1 MPVEVPVLTVA
12 NATAWGQWLARE
24 ASKSSGV
31 WLTLAKKG
39 TKAPTSLTMEE
50 ALEDALCYG
59 WINGQGRRRDERTT
73 SQRFT
78 PRKERSAWSKR
89 NVGIAERLEAEGRMQ
104 DAGRA
109 AIEAAKA
116 DGRWAAAYDA
126 TASSAPP
133 DFLAALEKFP
143 TAKQTWQEL
152 NSQNRYAIYFRLI
165 ALKTPAG
172 REKRIQAFVDMLA
185 RGETP
190 VAQNQVQRIT
200 ASKKSQRQLPTN
212 DSGTKRQ
219 TRSRRHRSTDTDD
232 T

>member
-1 MPVEVPVLTVA
+1 MPAGAPVLTVA
-12 NATAWGQWLARE
+12 NAAAWRQWLARE
-24 ASKSSGV
+24 ATTSSGV

-39 TKAPTSLTMEE
+39 TKTPTSLTMEE

-59 WINGQGRRRDERTT
+59 WINGQGRKRDEATT

-126 TASSAPP
+126 SASSAPP
-133 DFLAALEKFP
+133 DFLAALEKVP
-143 TAKQTWQEL
+143 TAKQTWEGL

-190 VAQNQVQRIT
+190 VPQKQVQRIT
-200 ASKKSQRQLPTN
+200 ASKTSQKQLSRS

-219 TRSRRHRSTDTDD
+219 TRSSRHRPADTDD